1 MSPNFAPTG
10 QFWRHGFYC
19 VGSLLC
25 RGFPTLTDQRQ
36 TTKKSA
42 LSNSHVAARQPKKKR
57 TQRARR
63 TTPRKGPPLVAASP
77 AVPPPLWLLF
87 VRLFVRLVGC
97 CVISLP
103 LVVVSHPVL
112 LPCHVVTLHRISC
125 HPSHCCRVIASLHRC
140 TVTSLH
146 SRVVASS
153 LHRVIASSCRC
164 VIVSSHHHVVAS
176 LHRRIVASRL
186 ASSLY

>member
-1 MSPNFAPTG
+1 MAFVCITWMNLPFLCHAYVSFSFVCPLAFYHQHNRSPQQKAQKNHPP
-10 QFWRHGFYC
+10 
-19 VGSLLC
+19 SIPSC
-25 RGFPTLTDQRQ
+25 RIFTICRVIA
-36 TTKKSA
+36 S
-42 LSNSHVAARQPKKKR
+42 
-57 TQRARR
+57 RR
-63 TTPRKGPPLVAASP
+63 TCFLC
-77 AVPPPLWLLF
+77 LF
-87 VRLFVRLVGC
+87 VCLFVPLVGC
-97 CVISLP
+97 RVISLP

-146 SRVVASS
+146 SRVVASL
-153 LHRVIASSCRC
+153 LHHVIASSCRC
-164 VIVSSHHHVVAS
+164 IIVSSHHHVVAS